1 MEIHAQGHYL
11 FWREINCKSPRFR
24 VDSAIYWYREEGCYN
39 NPDDL
44 FFHLMATDTHV
55 TDSYWTT
62 YCTENHSFSRIHWF
76 FIKIIYKNEIFC
88 KHLLC
93 AKHCAKHLVWSAF
106 GSYCLFFCQ
115 ESLSGNSLILVK
127 SEHMTE
133 SETTKVLPWDFSAR
147 PWKEGKFFLLWGT
160 ILWHIQRLKK

>member
-1 MEIHAQGHYL
+1 MHRVIIYSGE
-11 FWREINCKSPRFR
+11 KSTANLLGFGWI
-24 VDSAIYWYREEGCYN
+24 VQFTDTGKKDVVIIQMIY
-39 NPDDL
+39 
-44 FFHLMATDTHV
+44 FFTLWSQTLTHV

-147 PWKEGKFFLLWGT
+147 PWKEGKFFLLWET